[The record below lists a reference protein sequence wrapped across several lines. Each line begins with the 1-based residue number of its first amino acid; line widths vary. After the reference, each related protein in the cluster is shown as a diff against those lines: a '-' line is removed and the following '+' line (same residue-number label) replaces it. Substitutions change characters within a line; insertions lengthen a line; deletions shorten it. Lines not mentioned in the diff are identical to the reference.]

1 MTPYL
6 VGILFLVTSYVG
18 KADSWTEM
26 QGFLSDEKVVSIF
39 AVYSDRDTDET
50 D

>member
-6 VGILFLVTSYVG
+6 VGILFLVTSHVG

-26 QGFLSDEKVVSIF
+26 QGFLSDGKGGEHICSIQ
-39 AVYSDRDTDET
+39 
-50 D
+50 